1 MNIVK
6 KVLLAG
12 VVWAGV
18 GFGGAA
24 VAADLTAVT
33 PPSWTG
39 FYAGANVGYGWDSGS
54 VKSSMRATD
63 PTLDG
68 LVAALLA
75 SGTLPRSL
83 SPSVHGF
90 IGGGQI
96 GYNWQLSDGWLLG
109 AETDLQASGIDGSTT
124 GARIPVGFDPTLTTV
139 TKKIGWFGTVRGR
152 AGYFITPQWLLYA
165 TAGLAY
171 GDTTIKFSTFDV
183 TGCVVNAT
191 ICADGSSSTTRVGWT
206 VGGGVEAML
215 TQNWSVKAEYL
226 YVDLGKKSANVASFT
241 SPIVFRSS
249 ANFREQIVRV
259 GLNYHF
265 E

>member
-6 KVLLAG
+6 KVLLAV

-18 GFGGAA
+18 GFGSAA
-24 VAADLTAVT
+24 VAADLTAST

-75 SGTLPRSL
+75 AGSLPRSL

-96 GYNWQLSDGWLLG
+96 GYNWRLSDGWLLG

-124 GARIPVGFDPTLTTV
+124 AARNPVQFDPTLTTV

-152 AGYFITPQWLLYA
+152 VGYLITPQWLLYA

-183 TGCVVNAT
+183 TGCVVGGT
-191 ICADGSSSTTRVGWT
+191 ICADGSSSSTRVGWT

-226 YVDLGKKSANVASFT
+226 YVDLGKKSANIASFT

-249 ANFREQIVRV
+249 AHFHEQIVRV